1 MVNAYWAPNSR
12 SILTESDFGIQLAV
26 WSLTDSS
33 TSIISNPK
41 QPPVM
46 PPSLSPTGSSS
57 SSTAATGSNHSYAA
71 LAFRNHDSFSR
82 LNSTVLGAPLAC
94 FSDCRE
100 YMAAVHRIEGHD
112 HIGVYNVEPWG
123 ELNKFRA
130 RSSDISQVQWTPS
143 SSLILAI
150 DSPLLYRIGVY
161 APSTGELVASIEPY
175 SNALGVRV
183 ASLHRAPLLLGGM
196 SVGAESGFQ
205 YPLPPLQQLAAFGA
219 YDGVVR
225 LVSMASWK
233 IAHVLPLVAPC
244 DLPPGMAPATVVPS
258 AAGATAAAA
267 GAAGAGSDGN
277 EAGEVGILPCQVEVA
292 VGADGRKGASSA
304 VTDRT
309 VLGSVPSSSGRFSKG
324 VGGQSGFVAREL
336 KTLPKRPT
344 PAHSSAAGAKD
355 SKGGAPSRGV
365 CWMGWSGDGTLVA
378 AREDSQPQCVWV
390 WHALEARLSA
400 LMVNIDAITCARW
413 RPLVAG
419 AIKHTPLLAYVCNS
433 PRVYF
438 WSPTKGPHWTDLPPI
453 NTSIGIIAIT
463 FSADG
468 SRLLLQGRE
477 SLCVLT
483 LALEDGMQR
492 QVLTDV
498 TAAAINGS
506 SSSSVAGSG
515 SGLGLAAGGGG
526 RTSNSNSNSNSG
538 SNSGSGSR
546 ATFDMSVF

>member
-57 SSTAATGSNHSYAA
+57 SSTVAAGSNNSYAA

-130 RSSDISQVQWTPS
+130 RSSDISQLQWTAS

-161 APSTGELVASIEPY
+161 TPSTGELVASIEPY

-183 ASLHRAPLLLGGM
+183 ASLHRAPLLLGGAAM
-196 SVGAESGFQ
+196 GTDSGFQ

-258 AAGATAAAA
+258 AAA

-277 EAGEVGILPCQVEVA
+277 GAGEVGILPCQVEVA
-292 VGADGRKGASSA
+292 VGSEGRKGASAA
-304 VTDRT
+304 VMDRT
-309 VLGSVPSSSGRFSKG
+309 VFGSVSSGSGRLSKG

-336 KTLPKRPT
+336 KTLPKRPV
-344 PAHSSAAGAKD
+344 PAHSSAAGAGGRD

-365 CWMGWSGDGTLVA
+365 SWMGWSGDGTLVA
-378 AREDSQPQCVWV
+378 AREDSQPQCLWV

-453 NTSIGIIAIT
+453 NASIGINAIT

-498 TAAAINGS
+498 TAAAIN

-526 RTSNSNSNSNSG
+526 RTSNSG
-538 SNSGSGSR
+538 SGSGSGSGSASR